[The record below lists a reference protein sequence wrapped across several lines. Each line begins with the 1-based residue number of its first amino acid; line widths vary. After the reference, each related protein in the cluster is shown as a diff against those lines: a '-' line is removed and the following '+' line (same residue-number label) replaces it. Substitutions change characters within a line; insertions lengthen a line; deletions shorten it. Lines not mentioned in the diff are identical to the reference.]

1 MARIAHIAMGLAV
14 ALLAGS
20 AGAVK
25 KNSPVNQ
32 DRLCKIG
39 YACTPNEDA
48 AVFPNGGMNPPL
60 VLTSTPNQW
69 DSKFHD

>member
-1 MARIAHIAMGLAV
+1 MPRIVHIAMGLAI
-14 ALLAGS
+14 ALLAGT
-20 AGAVK
+20 AGAAK
-25 KNSPVNQ
+25 YAPANQ

-39 YACTPNEDA
+39 FSCTPNEDA

-69 DSKFHD
+69 DSKFYD